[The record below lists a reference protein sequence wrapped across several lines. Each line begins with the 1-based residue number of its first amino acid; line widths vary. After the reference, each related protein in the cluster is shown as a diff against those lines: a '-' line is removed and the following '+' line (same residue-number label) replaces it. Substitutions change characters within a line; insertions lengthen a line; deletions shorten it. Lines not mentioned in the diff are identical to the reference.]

1 MLMPHDEMA
10 EKAVV
15 GSMIMDAARAL
26 EIVTDAGITEAHF
39 YNHKTAILFSSTMTV
54 GEKCDLVLIQD
65 QLKKEGMFE
74 HVGYEFIEQCADG
87 AFISHLSYHCD
98 ILKDKLHRRKIIM
111 AAQNAIDDCG
121 KESEPIEI
129 ASEMAAVAVEIA
141 DTKPSIDK
149 AQIIAESVVL
159 FDNAYNG
166 IVSGVPLPWDDFSR
180 KVGGIQRRCI
190 CPLLGRDGAGK
201 SFMVSKI
208 LSYLGRR
215 GIPALSMPFEDGAD
229 RQMRRMAGCIGGYST
244 GDVERAYYCD
254 EFGRYHKF
262 DITTFDR
269 KKQLAI
275 KSMEEVAAM
284 PVFFEDAS
292 MTIEQIRVVA
302 GKYKRKHDIQIM
314 FIDGVKDVVPSKGEN
329 ATKQEEHI
337 SRVMVQTAKELD
349 IAIVPVCHLTDIP
362 EDTLIQRRNMRGAKS
377 QFHNARQVLI
387 YQNAGLHDNYHL
399 IGENT
404 IALHM
409 EKNNYG
415 RESMLV
421 LEKDFDHCD
430 FVEGRKLG
438 Y

>member
-1 MLMPHDEMA
+1 MPNDLKA
-10 EKAVV
+10 EQAVV
-15 GSMIMDAARAL
+15 GSMIMEAL
-26 EIVTDAGITEAHF
+26 RSFEIVTDAGITEAHF
-39 YNHKTAILFSSTMTV
+39 YNHQTAIMFAAAMQI
-54 GEKCDLVLIQD
+54 GDKCDLVQMLD
-65 QLKKEGMFE
+65 QLGKDGVLEKIGEQ
-74 HVGYEFIEQCADG
+74 FIHDCAD
-87 AFISHLSYHCD
+87 ASFVSHLQYHCE

-111 AAQNAIDDCG
+111 SAHNAIDDCG
-121 KESEPIEI
+121 KDLQPIEI
-129 ASEMAAVAVEIA
+129 ASEMAAVAVEIS

-149 AQIIAESVVL
+149 AQIIADSLVL

-166 IVSGVPLPWDDFSR
+166 IVSGVPLPWDEFSK
-180 KVGGIQRRCI
+180 KVGGIQRRCV

-201 SFMVSKI
+201 SFMVTKI
-208 LSYLGRR
+208 LSYLGKR

-229 RQMRRMAGCIGGYST
+229 RQMRRMAGCIGGYAT
-244 GDVERAYYCD
+244 GDVERAYFCD

-262 DITTFDR
+262 DHEAFDR
-269 KKQLAI
+269 KKQIALR
-275 KSMEEVAAM
+275 SMEEVAAM
-284 PVFFEDAS
+284 PIYFEDAC
-292 MTIEQIRVVA
+292 MTVEQIRVVA
-302 GKYKRKHDIQIM
+302 GKYKRKHKIEIM
-314 FIDGVKDVVPSKGEN
+314 FIDGVKDIIPSKGEN

-362 EDTLIQRRNMRGAKS
+362 EDTMIQRRNMRGAKS

-387 YQNAGLHDNYHL
+387 YQNAGIQDNHYL

-415 RESMLV
+415 RESMLI